1 MSSTSLRPA
10 LGLLSLLAASLLA
23 SPAASQAQ
31 SVFVEPTQRV
41 AVQET
46 ERVTGSLRARSTSK
60 MAALEEGV
68 LLELTVREADHVKR
82 GDVLARLDTRR
93 LEAARIQMVAD
104 RAMAEATRLERKA
117 QLENAELDLEAL
129 TKAADSGAVSDRDL
143 RSARLGVSTGKALV
157 EAARQSLASFD
168 AALEL
173 VDIRI
178 ADGVVR
184 APFDAQVVARH
195 AEVGQWTR
203 PGDPLVTLVSAG
215 ALEAWLELPERFIGR
230 FDGSAATLELV
241 IEASGRQVTGVRPR
255 AIPTVDE
262 RARTYRLVLDVPAAA
277 VTKGGLR
284 PGMSISGSVPLGKL
298 TEHLV
303 VPKDAVLRRGESSL
317 VATVGEDGI
326 AQLAPVRVLF
336 AEGAGFAVEP
346 LVPGGLAEGVLV
358 VVEGNER
365 LFPGTPVTPVRREEA
380 AQGEGQGGAPDG
392 TDEPQRP
399 ESQPESDQG

>member
-1 MSSTSLRPA
+1 MFSTSQRPA

-23 SPAASQAQ
+23 SSAASQQ
-31 SVFVEPTQRV
+31 PVFVEPVERV

-46 ERVTGSLRARSTSK
+46 ERVIGSLRARSTSK

-68 LLELTVREADHVKR
+68 LLELPVREADHVKR
-82 GDVLARLDTRR
+82 GDILARQDTRR

-104 RAMAEATRLERKA
+104 RAMAEATRIERKA

-143 RSARLGVSTGKALV
+143 RTARLAVNTGKALV
-157 EAARQSLASFD
+157 EAARQSLASYD
-168 AALEL
+168 AGLEL
-173 VDIRI
+173 LDIRI
-178 ADGVVR
+178 ADAVVR

-230 FDGSAATLELV
+230 FDGSATSLELL
-241 IEASGRQVTGVRPR
+241 IEASGTILTGVRPR
-255 AIPTVDE
+255 SIPTVDE
-262 RARTYRLVLDVPAAA
+262 RARTFRLVLDVPAAA
-277 VTKGGLR
+277 VAQHGLR
-284 PGMSISGSVPLGKL
+284 PGMSISGIVPLGEQA
-298 TEHLV
+298 EHLV
-303 VPKDAVLRRGESSL
+303 VPKDAVLRRGENSL
-317 VATVGEDGI
+317 VALVGDDGI

-336 AEGAGFAVEP
+336 AHGEGFAVEA
-346 LVPGGLAEGVLV
+346 LVPGGLAVGQLV

-365 LFPGTPVTPVRREEA
+365 LFPGTPVTPVRRGEEA
-380 AQGEGQGGAPDG
+380 PQEAPSGAPDG
-392 TDEPQRP
+392 TDEPQ
-399 ESQPESDQG
+399 QPEDDQPQG